1 MSDDLE
7 TVTSLGR
14 LKGRRDATGVLRFQ
28 GIPFAAPPVGDL
40 RFRPPAPAA
49 PWTGVRDATA
59 PGPVSPQERPA
70 TSTGPMDED
79 CLYLNVTTPAC
90 DGAKRAV
97 LVYIHAGAFIT
108 GAGSAEPYSGVH
120 LAADHD
126 LVVVSVNYRLGV
138 LGFPPFKLFGDDTPQ
153 NLGLLDQ
160 VAALEWVRDN
170 IARFG
175 GDPAC
180 VTVCGYSAGGWSIAA
195 LMVMPQARGLFHRAA
210 PQSGGFMYAMSA
222 AGQARHSQ
230 AFAAALGDRA
240 IEPARLMSA
249 SVDELLRAQAETIAS
264 WQAATG
270 EEQVVEL
277 DFPFTP
283 LVDNVILREHPIA
296 TIAKGGAV
304 DVPVMVGGTGNELGA
319 APFRMALPWLQKTY
333 SRASLE
339 AALASLS
346 DAGKAAAIWDGYA
359 ARHPQASEAELAGF
373 IRSDWMY
380 RVPAIR
386 LAEARVGAPAG
397 VWMYRF
403 DLPATSPEIGGIAT
417 HAVDVTY
424 WFGSMAASPYQHF
437 FFGRAPNA
445 EDEALSRRMQADLAH
460 FARTGRCDWRAYGLA
475 GRTTMLY
482 DLEVG
487 PADDPA
493 GPERALWDG
502 VV

>member
-1 MSDDLE
+1 M
-7 TVTSLGR
+7 
-14 LKGRRDATGVLRFQ
+14 A
-28 GIPFAAPPVGDL
+28 
-40 RFRPPAPAA
+40 
-49 PWTGVRDATA
+49 
-59 PGPVSPQERPA
+59 
-70 TSTGPMDED
+70 ED

-90 DGAKRAV
+90 DGAGRPV

-120 LAADHD
+120 LARDHD
-126 LVVVSVNYRLGV
+126 LVVVSINYRLGV
-138 LGFPPFKLFGDDTPQ
+138 LGFPPFKLFGDETPQ

-170 IARFG
+170 IAAFG
-175 GDPAC
+175 GDPGC
-180 VTVCGYSAGGWSIAA
+180 VSVCGYSAGGWSIAA
-195 LMVMPQARGLFHRAA
+195 LMVMPQARGLFHRAV
-210 PQSGGFMYAMSA
+210 PQSGGFMYALSP
-222 AGQARHSQ
+222 AGQARHTK
-230 AFAAALGDRA
+230 AFAAALGEPEID
-240 IEPARLMSA
+240 PARLMSA
-249 SVDELLRAQAETIAS
+249 SVDELLRAQAATIAS

-283 LVDNVILREHPIA
+283 LADGVVLHEHPIGR
-296 TIAKGGAV
+296 IASGGSV

-339 AALASLS
+339 PALASLS
-346 DAGKAAAIWDGYA
+346 DTASARAIWEGYA
-359 ARHPQASEAELAGF
+359 AAHPEASESELAGF

-386 LAEARVGAPAG
+386 LAEARVGSSAG

-424 WFGSMAASPYQHF
+424 WFGSMAESPYQLF
-437 FFGRAPNA
+437 FFGRMPNA
-445 EDEALSRRMQADLAH
+445 QDEALSRRMQADLAH
-460 FARTGRCDWRAYGLA
+460 FARTGRSEWPAYGLA
-475 GRTTMLY
+475 ERTTMLY
-482 DLEVG
+482 DLEAGVV
-487 PADDPA
+487 DDPA
-493 GPERALWDG
+493 GAERELWRG